1 MATVKH
7 ALTANAWT
15 KITTGKT
22 SASAEHLSGS
32 TVITVQ
38 AAAEP
43 ASLDATPLKY
53 LRAAQSDVFF
63 GLGDNVEFIY
73 ARASIDTA
81 EISITE
87 TAEG

>member
-7 ALTANAWT
+7 ALTATAWT
-15 KITTGKT
+15 QVTTGKT
-22 SASAEHLSGS
+22 SASADHLSGS

-43 ASLDATPLKY
+43 ASLDAAPLKY
-53 LRAAQSDVFF
+53 VRAAENAVFF
-63 GLGDNVEFIY
+63 GLGDNIEYIWM
-73 ARASIDTA
+73 RATAEDA
-81 EISITE
+81 EISVTE